1 MSIDVSHLLDEDAL
15 PNDRPVIRPIGDKQI
30 FVPGYGIAVTQSN
43 DSVMFSLDEDFSRS
57 VRAIEAG
64 VRGGDSVESERIP
77 FGFAASYNAET
88 SNIEIAGGVV
98 YDISWEGGQGYIHR
112 EHQILPGVLGNV
124 EFPCLIYGSLIVLN
138 VLSNEDTILSTIQT
152 IEGSNYSISVE
163 TETAFR
169 KLSIADIPGALVS
182 TSIFEWRAGPPNPAS
197 NLFQFRVA
205 EFDNDRN
212 VTAQHAVG
220 SVTMPQSFAPR
231 ITSLRFSLAQ

>member
-1 MSIDVSHLLDEDAL
+1 MSPDVSHLLDEDAL
-15 PNDRPVIRPIGDKQI
+15 PNDKPVIRPLAGRPMFI
-30 FVPGYGIAVTQSN
+30 PGYGIAVTQSN
-43 DSVMFSLDEDFSRS
+43 DGVMFSLDEDFTRS
-57 VRAIEAG
+57 VRAIEDAY
-64 VRGGDSVESERIP
+64 RGARESAARIP
-77 FGFAASYNAET
+77 FGFSASYNAET
-88 SNIEIAGGVV
+88 SNIEISGGVV

-124 EFPCLIYGSLIVLN
+124 EFPCLIYGRLVVLN

-197 NLFQFRVA
+197 NLFRFRVA
-205 EFDNDRN
+205 EFDDERN
-212 VTAQHAVG
+212 LTAQYAVG
-220 SVTMPQSFAPR
+220 SVTVPQSFAPR
-231 ITSLRFSLAQ
+231 ITSLRFAQAP